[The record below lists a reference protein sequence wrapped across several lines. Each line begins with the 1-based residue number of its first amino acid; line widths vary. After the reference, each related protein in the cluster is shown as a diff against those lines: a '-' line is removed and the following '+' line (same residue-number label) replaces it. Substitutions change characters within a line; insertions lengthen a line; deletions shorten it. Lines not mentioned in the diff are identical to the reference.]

1 MVHPDERDVIDLV
14 HHILHTTDGGL
25 EFTRQ
30 IRILRF
36 ADITADDF
44 LDRRRGVKHLIERLA
59 GQR

>member
-1 MVHPDERDVIDLV
+1 MIHPDERDVIDLV
-14 HHILHTTDGGL
+14 HHILQTTDGGL

-36 ADITADDF
+36 ADIAPDDF

>member
-14 HHILHTTDGGL
+14 HHILQTADGGL

-30 IRILRF
+30 IRKLRF

-44 LDRRRGVKHLIERLA
+44 LDGRSGVKHLIE
-59 GQR
+59 